1 MLDDVAWDIQFSYPA
16 ADVTHLPLSRHCWN
30 DDPTLSCR
38 STELESRR
46 CSHRNMRFTQS
57 ILSMNPFYDT
67 TRQCMEH
74 TFCWAYHMQCAY
86 WTMYSASMRLDAME
100 LFLTLI
106 HTSGAK
112 EHVSTYQGCQES
124 GEASGKVHTGYIGPF
139 KKLLIPNG

>member
-1 MLDDVAWDIQFSYPA
+1 M
-16 ADVTHLPLSRHCWN
+16 
-30 DDPTLSCR
+30 TLQDSVW
-38 STELESRR
+38 SIHSVGPSI
-46 CSHRNMRFTQS
+46 CS
-57 ILSMNPFYDT
+57 
-67 TRQCMEH
+67 
-74 TFCWAYHMQCAY
+74 AYT